1 MCYTLLLMER
11 GICKITDGWWHS
23 TACWSS
29 TKAADDF
36 EMPEELYR
44 VSKYEP
50 PFEEL
55 PVCTKLSECKS
66 K

>member
-11 GICKITDGWWHS
+11 EICKITDGWWAQHS
-23 TACWSS
+23 VLVEHESGRR
-29 TKAADDF
+29 F

-44 VSKYEP
+44 ASKYEP

-55 PVCTKLSECKS
+55 PACTKLSECKS

>member
-1 MCYTLLLMER
+1 MLHAPSYGARDLQNHRWLVAQ
-11 GICKITDGWWHS
+11 HS
-23 TACWSS
+23 VLVEHESGRR
-29 TKAADDF
+29 F